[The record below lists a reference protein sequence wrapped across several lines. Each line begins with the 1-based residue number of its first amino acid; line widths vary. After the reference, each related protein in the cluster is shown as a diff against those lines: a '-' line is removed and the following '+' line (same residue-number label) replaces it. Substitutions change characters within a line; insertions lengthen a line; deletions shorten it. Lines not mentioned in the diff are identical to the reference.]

1 MRPDGALRAA
11 LAPPPVPWHGD
22 RVLVVMAGPPGVGK
36 SAVADALGVALGAS
50 VLSVDPVE
58 GAMRVAGVAPDQ
70 PTGLAAY
77 VVVEALAR
85 HQLALGLPVV
95 VDAVNAVEE
104 AWSQWRALGSD
115 AGVRCTFVEVRCSDT
130 AVHRRRLEGRR
141 RDIPAFPEPTWEQVE
156 AVRRAYAPWADPVLR
171 VDSMRPLGEI
181 VDEVLGHLRS

>member
-1 MRPDGALRAA
+1 
-11 LAPPPVPWHGD
+11 
-22 RVLVVMAGPPGVGK
+22 MAGLPGVGK

-85 HQLALGLPVV
+85 HQLALGRPVV

-104 AWSQWRALGSD
+104 ARAQWRALGD
-115 AGVRCTFVEVRCSDT
+115 ETGTPCAFVEVGCSDV
-130 AVHRRRLEGRR
+130 AVHRRRLEARR
-141 RDIPAFPEPTWEQVE
+141 RGIPGFPEPTWAQVE
-156 AVRRAYAPWADPVLR
+156 ALRRTYAPWAGPVVR
-171 VDSMRPLGEI
+171 VDSVRPLHEI
-181 VDEVLGHLRS
+181 VDEVLAHLRA